1 MNKNSILL
9 LGPAGTGKTYYAKQ
23 IAHGH
28 KSLLIFLNDNS
39 SYENLING
47 IEIITSGGTILYEE
61 RKKGNPQFFTRSK
74 GKQF

>member
-28 KSLLIFLNDNS
+28 KSLLIFLNNNS

-47 IEIITSGGTILYEE
+47 IEL
-61 RKKGNPQFFTRSK
+61 
-74 GKQF
+74 

>member
-28 KSLLIFLNDNS
+28 KSLLIFLNNNS

-47 IEIITSGGTILYEE
+47 IEIITSGGT
-61 RKKGNPQFFTRSK
+61 
-74 GKQF
+74 